1 MVDHQLRVLLAEC
14 ADVERAIGL
23 LFDDQ
28 GLGPTPDETLL
39 REAARADLA
48 RLRARLGEL
57 EAQIGDFV
65 PDPSHP

>member
-14 ADVERAIGL
+14 ADVERAIAML
-23 LFDDQ
+23 LEDQ

-39 REAARADLA
+39 GEAARADLA

-65 PDPSHP
+65 PECSGR